1 MKIAA
6 PEPASNLQPPPRPDR
21 ARDLASC
28 ALSALLVLAA
38 VLATNPI
45 LDMGTNDDWSYAFG
59 ALKFAQSGKLVYCGW
74 SRPFL
79 GLQAVWGAAAIH
91 LFGFSFT
98 VLRLSLLPFAM
109 GSAVLVFLLARKV
122 GLKTGP
128 ALFGTLTFSL
138 SPLYVPLAASFMTE
152 VPNLFFILLALLAC
166 IAALQS
172 GSDRDCGAWIAI
184 AALAGIDGGT
194 IRQTGFMV
202 PLTLLPVLMLCTR
215 RIRSKPI
222 LLLIAAAFWTITLAA
237 YLGLSHWQALQPY
250 SEKQNV
256 LADTISAFTNP
267 AYPIGEI
274 ISIISCSVFLVLPAA
289 LVFLACFLPSLSKRE
304 IAVALIL
311 AAVFFFALRHNA
323 NPFVGNIVTP
333 SGIMGNDS
341 LEALGVKP
349 VVLPKALQAATEG
362 LLYLTFVCALLLAR
376 PKGRLQFAKPQLARF
391 LSKLKSIAWEDHP
404 AAAILAP
411 FAAVYIL
418 TLAFLAEDVFDRY
431 LLPLLAVA
439 FIALLL
445 SCRKRISP
453 KILAAGYASLLV
465 FAFYSVASTHDY
477 LAAERARAAAAAQ
490 IQSSTGLPRTAISA
504 GLEYDAWTELMIA
517 GHVNNPNAFQNPK
530 LPFRP
535 ESRIYWFLSYV
546 PHVQPTYFVV
556 YSVQTSLAAT
566 AFPPFTYTAWLP
578 PFHREFLVQTLPAAQ
593 TK

>member
-1 MKIAA
+1 MKSAA
-6 PEPASNLQPPPRPDR
+6 PDPAPDPASNLQPPPRPNQ
-21 ARDLASC
+21 ARDLACC
-28 ALSALLVLAA
+28 ALSAFLVLAA

-59 ALKFAQSGKLVYCGW
+59 ALKFAQTGKLVYCGW

-79 GLQAVWGAAAIH
+79 GLQAVWGAGAIH

-109 GSAVLVFLLARKV
+109 GSAALVFLLARRV
-122 GLKTGP
+122 GLKAGP

-172 GSDRDCGAWIAI
+172 ASDRDCVAWIAI

-215 RIRSKPI
+215 RIRSKPV
-222 LLLIAAAFWTITLAA
+222 LLLTTAAFWTITLAA

-256 LADTISAFTNP
+256 LADALFAFTHP
-267 AYPIGEI
+267 AYPLGEI
-274 ISIISCSVFLVLPAA
+274 ASIISCSVFLVLPAA
-289 LVFLACFLPSLSKRE
+289 LVFLACFLPTLGKGK
-304 IAVALIL
+304 IAVALVL
-311 AAVFFFALRHNA
+311 AVVFFFALRHNA

-333 SGIMGNDS
+333 SGIMGDDH

-349 VVLPKALQAATEG
+349 VILPKALQAVTEG
-362 LLYLTFVCALLLAR
+362 LLYLTFACALLVAL
-376 PKGRLQFAKPQLARF
+376 PKIKPLFSGF
-391 LSKLKSIAWEDHP
+391 LSRLKSTPWEDRP
-404 AAAILAP
+404 AAAILVP
-411 FAAVYIL
+411 FAAAYIL

-431 LLPLLAVA
+431 ILPLLAVA
-439 FIALLL
+439 FIALLR
-445 SCRKRISP
+445 SCQARLSP

-477 LAAERARAAAAAQ
+477 LASERARAAAAAQ
-490 IQSSTGLPRTAISA
+490 IQAFTGLPRTAISA
-504 GLEYDAWTELMIA
+504 GLEYDAWTELMIS
-517 GHVNNPNAFQNPK
+517 GHVNNPNAFQNPT

-556 YSVQTSLAAT
+556 YSEQTSLAAT

-578 PFHREFLVQTLPAAQ
+578 PFHREFLIQTLPPARD
-593 TK
+593 K